1 MIDPKPKRRR
11 NRQRPEPAKLR
22 LFDLD
27 AWRGDPSNISWAQT
41 DPRFRD
47 IYSVALTETRKRL
60 SETVQDR
67 TLVDNRHLG
76 RYEGV
81 EMVLQ
86 VLNDMTTGTPVQPA
100 SLEEPTYEPADR

>member
-27 AWRGDPSNISWAQT
+27 AWRSDPSNISWAQT

-47 IYSVALTETRKRL
+47 VISVLVTERKRAQEAAL
-60 SETVQDR
+60 DR
-67 TLVDNRHLG
+67 TQVDNRHLG
-76 RYEGV
+76 RFEGYELA
-81 EMVLQ
+81 LQ
-86 VLNDMTTGTPVQPA
+86 VLSDMTTGTPVQPA
-100 SLEEPTYEPADR
+100 SLAEPTYEPANS